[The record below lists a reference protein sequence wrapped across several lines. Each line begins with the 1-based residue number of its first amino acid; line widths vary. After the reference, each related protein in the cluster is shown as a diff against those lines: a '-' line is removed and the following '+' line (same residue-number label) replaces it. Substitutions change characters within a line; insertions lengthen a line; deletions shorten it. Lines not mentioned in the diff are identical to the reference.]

1 MLNLNAHP
9 KTHVDSKNDAD
20 QCVLSNNS
28 LSGN

>member
-20 QCVLSNNS
+20 QCVLSNN
-28 LSGN
+28 